1 MSCISAPV
9 DSPVLGSFRS
19 SPLNNACSPSFNLN
33 HQHPHSPSRDSLHA
47 STFCHVL
54 IRDENHPPPFQGDHS
69 NNMNVLG
76 QTLKPFQRGSR
87 QRILEVKEEHTEAGV
102 LAEVNAEIEG
112 DGSIFSAHVSSPLK
126 RKRRLKLDIPQYS
139 GELKMISLNEKT
151 AKEEIIS
158 FEGDHYGF
166 YCKKG
171 KKAIMEDTHK
181 ATTNINGDDQQAFF
195 GVYDG
200 HGGHKAADFVAEKLG
215 QKIVDLIIKS
225 GGQDGKL
232 ERAVKAGYIET
243 DNEFL
248 EQGVGSGACCVTA
261 LIKDGCLVVGNAG
274 DCRAVLSRSGNAEA
288 LTCDHKPG
296 TEKEKKRI
304 ENLGGYVDIHHGT
317 WRVQGSLAV
326 SRSIGDLHLKQ
337 WLSAEP
343 DTRELPITSDCEFMI
358 MASDGLWEKVTN
370 QEAVDIARPFCMEEK
385 QGHNSPPEFFQ
396 LGKAWNEDDIITN
409 IRSSGSPKLSTRRH
423 MLACKKLVELSAS
436 RGTIDDASVMIV
448 GLRHFCRR
456 EC

>member
-1 MSCISAPV
+1 AAAGRNFP
-9 DSPVLGSFRS
+9 
-19 SPLNNACSPSFNLN
+19 
-33 HQHPHSPSRDSLHA
+33 
-47 STFCHVL
+47 
-54 IRDENHPPPFQGDHS
+54 
-69 NNMNVLG
+69 
-76 QTLKPFQRGSR
+76 K
-87 QRILEVKEEHTEAGV
+87 VKEEHTEGGV

-112 DGSIFSAHVSSPLK
+112 DGSIFSAHVSPLLK
-126 RKRRLKLDIPQYS
+126 RKRRLKLDIPQYPRD
-139 GELKMISLNEKT
+139 LKMINLNENT

-158 FEGDHYGF
+158 FEGGLYGF

-171 KKAIMEDTHK
+171 KKEIMEDTHK

-232 ERAVKAGYIET
+232 EQAVKAGYIAT
-243 DNEFL
+243 HNEFL

-261 LIKDGCLVVGNAG
+261 LIKDRSLVVANAG

-370 QEAVDIARPFCMEEK
+370 QEAVDIARAFLYPPPVILSQDEVQSIKDMHKYSVYGRAME
-385 QGHNSPPEFFQ
+385 
-396 LGKAWNEDDIITN
+396 AMVEDMLVAGLNFIDEDFKLHRKVN
-409 IRSSGSPKLSTRRH
+409 NLQQKLSSTIGVIDKE
-423 MLACKKLVELSAS
+423 LKLWSSCIS
-436 RGTIDDASVMIV
+436 RPPSHGTD
-448 GLRHFCRR
+448 
-456 EC
+456 